1 MICIY
6 SLAGHVDAIKSLVVL
21 SNIDGLASAG
31 YDCKIKVW
39 GLNEKKIVDINKI
52 IISCIQQ
59 MKLMISQLDQLNML
73 KRKEYY

>member
-52 IISCIQQ
+52 IISCIQ
-59 MKLMISQLDQLNML
+59 
-73 KRKEYY
+73 